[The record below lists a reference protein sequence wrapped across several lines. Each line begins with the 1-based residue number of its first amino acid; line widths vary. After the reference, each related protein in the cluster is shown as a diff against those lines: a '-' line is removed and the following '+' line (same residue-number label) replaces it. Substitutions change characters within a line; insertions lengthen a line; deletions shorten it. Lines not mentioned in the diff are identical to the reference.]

1 MNIQHPLLTKI
12 DIDNIT
18 SIDSAVENIKRL
30 GLKSKIHNDTI
41 IVKYPKN
48 LRKSEDDYIR
58 KSRGIIIDFT
68 NKRILNRSIEGSID
82 YDTFKEKFPL
92 EEIVIEECLD
102 GTLINVYYNNK
113 WCVST
118 KFCVN
123 ADEAKFRNSKTFR
136 QLFDS
141 VSSNFYDKLDK
152 SYTYSFL
159 LQHNECRNVSVITKN
174 KLYHLES
181 TNNITGEKVHIK
193 IPGIETPNILKFGRY
208 ENLNK
213 LKIKSY
219 EELENLVNK
228 MSWNTPGVMIY
239 TSDRNYRTKLS
250 NKHFE
255 KVNDLIKD
263 QNNIDFIV
271 INSMFRSKN
280 LPELLKYFP
289 EYSKNAV
296 IINNKMLDYCQTLHE
311 LYIKC
316 KVKSTYCELEKK
328 YKKAICDLHNLY
340 KYERTQGN
348 SKYKVTFNVVCD
360 LVRTYDPAFIYTLLM

>member
-123 ADEAKFRNSKTFR
+123 ADEAKLISLKCLDLGSFFRINKGKE
-136 QLFDS
+136 LL
-141 VSSNFYDKLDK
+141 SNNL
-152 SYTYSFL
+152 
-159 LQHNECRNVSVITKN
+159 
-174 KLYHLES
+174 
-181 TNNITGEKVHIK
+181 IK
-193 IPGIETPNILKFGRY
+193 I
-208 ENLNK
+208 
-213 LKIKSY
+213 IK
-219 EELENLVNK
+219 
-228 MSWNTPGVMIY
+228 T
-239 TSDRNYRTKLS
+239 
-250 NKHFE
+250 
-255 KVNDLIKD
+255 
-263 QNNIDFIV
+263 
-271 INSMFRSKN
+271 
-280 LPELLKYFP
+280 
-289 EYSKNAV
+289 
-296 IINNKMLDYCQTLHE
+296 
-311 LYIKC
+311 
-316 KVKSTYCELEKK
+316 
-328 YKKAICDLHNLY
+328 
-340 KYERTQGN
+340 
-348 SKYKVTFNVVCD
+348 
-360 LVRTYDPAFIYTLLM
+360 